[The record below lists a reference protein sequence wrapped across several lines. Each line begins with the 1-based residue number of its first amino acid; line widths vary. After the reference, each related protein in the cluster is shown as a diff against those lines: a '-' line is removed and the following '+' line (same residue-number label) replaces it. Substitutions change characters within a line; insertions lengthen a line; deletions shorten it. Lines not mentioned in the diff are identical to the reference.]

1 MLYDIHCCY
10 YYRKLHGDLFILS
23 FAFILLYT
31 TSTHAFMS
39 TLAHHTSLLLA
50 HHLSEQPKWGPSN
63 SISDDDN
70 EDDDDPQNKKP
81 PISPGF
87 TGTQL
92 FKSSTSKQQQQP
104 NLKTP
109 ASPSKSSH
117 YANNSN
123 HTHQTD
129 PTTVGANSQSTTAN
143 TNAAKVAS
151 SAANGGGG
159 SSSFWNFTVRAA
171 DSSDNNSGIK
181 QTDSTNSS
189 TLSNPA
195 KAAADAASAVMMG
208 MLSRA
213 NEFMTTS
220 SSSASGSSQTNHN
233 HRVTPS
239 PPKKNAME
247 GIPED
252 KECGAD
258 DVWGGFCVNDNAC
271 FTDFGFNPFSGDDAD
286 GGGGDGGE
294 GDGGNILSTPPK
306 GGSSPNSSTIRK
318 QYEIRLTSSYRK
330 EPSEE
335 DDKKR
340 KDGGGA
346 AAIAEDDDDEVGPSG
361 LGFDYIDLPSQDLE
375 RSVSELTMRS
385 IGAHARDS
393 KPSDSRRMAYYAVGR
408 EGDGKSS
415 GNRRCYFT
423 GTAIPYATPFYAGCV
438 QQGPRTLVV
447 FCLPSALGLPTMSSS
462 KSQSK
467 EDRERYLQAL
477 PSPDAQLLKE
487 MKKRYSEPFDTLP
500 SQVRS
505 PVCWQLF
512 VKFCF
517 FSGLP
522 IAEGEMHYRVK
533 STVNVI
539 AVHPADSNSIP
550 EEISLSHEVMEAVNG
565 KVSAEILRLPNQ
577 KTFDYIRIQYSQQ
590 SAKLNVEVF
599 DRKSWEMVMPEV

>member
-1 MLYDIHCCY
+1 M
-10 YYRKLHGDLFILS
+10 
-23 FAFILLYT
+23 
-31 TSTHAFMS
+31 
-39 TLAHHTSLLLA
+39 
-50 HHLSEQPKWGPSN
+50 
-63 SISDDDN
+63 
-70 EDDDDPQNKKP
+70 
-81 PISPGF
+81 
-87 TGTQL
+87 
-92 FKSSTSKQQQQP
+92 
-104 NLKTP
+104 
-109 ASPSKSSH
+109 
-117 YANNSN
+117 
-123 HTHQTD
+123 
-129 PTTVGANSQSTTAN
+129 GANSQSTTGN
-143 TNAAKVAS
+143 TNAAKAA
-151 SAANGGGG
+151 AANG
-159 SSSFWNFTVRAA
+159 SFWSFNARAA
-171 DSSDNNSGIK
+171 DSSESGIK
-181 QTDSTNSS
+181 RIDSTNSS

-213 NEFMTTS
+213 NVFMTTN
-220 SSSASGSSQTNHN
+220 SSSASSSQTNNNN

-239 PPKKNAME
+239 PTKKNTITME

-252 KECGAD
+252 KSCGND
-258 DVWGGFCVNDNAC
+258 LWGGFCANDNAC

-286 GGGGDGGE
+286 EGKGGGG
-294 GDGGNILSTPPK
+294 GNNNLLSTPPK
-306 GGSSPNSSTIRK
+306 KGSSPSSSSTMRK
-318 QYEIRLTSSYRK
+318 QQHEIRLTSSYKK
-330 EPSEE
+330 EPLLEDDEDKKLLDAAVTTPEE
-335 DDKKR
+335 DDYF
-340 KDGGGA
+340 
-346 AAIAEDDDDEVGPSG
+346 PSG
-361 LGFDYIDLPSQDLE
+361 LGFDFIELPPQDME

-393 KPSDSRRMAYYAVGR
+393 RPADSRRMAYYAVGR
-408 EGDGKSS
+408 AGDGKSS

-447 FCLPSALGLPTMSSS
+447 FCLPSALGLPTMPANA
-462 KSQSK
+462 QSK
-467 EDRERYLQAL
+467 EDRERYLQSL
-477 PSPDAQLLKE
+477 PNPDAQLLRE

-550 EEISLSHEVMEAVNG
+550 DEISLSHEVMEAVNG

-577 KTFDYIRIQYSQQ
+577 KTFDYIRTQYSQQ
-590 SAKLNVEVF
+590 SAKLNAEVF

>member
-1 MLYDIHCCY
+1 MHSML
-10 YYRKLHGDLFILS
+10 
-23 FAFILLYT
+23 
-31 TSTHAFMS
+31 FMS
-39 TLAHHTSLLLA
+39 LIPSD
-50 HHLSEQPKWGPSN
+50 QPKWGPTHSV
-63 SISDDDN
+63 SDD
-70 EDDDDPQNKKP
+70 EDDQNNKKP

-87 TGTQL
+87 AGTQL
-92 FKSSTSKQQQQP
+92 FKTSKP
-104 NLKTP
+104 KKSSG
-109 ASPSKSSH
+109 SPSRSSH

-123 HTHQTD
+123 HTHPTE
-129 PTTVGANSQSTTAN
+129 PTTVGANSQSSTGN
-143 TNAAKVAS
+143 TNAAKVA
-151 SAANGGGG
+151 ATNG
-159 SSSFWNFTVRAA
+159 SFWNFNVRAA
-171 DSSDNNSGIK
+171 DSSDNSGIK
-181 QTDSTNSS
+181 QIESTNSS

-220 SSSASGSSQTNHN
+220 SASSLNN
-233 HRVTPS
+233 HRVSPS
-239 PPKKNAME
+239 PTKKIAME

-252 KECGAD
+252 KECGNSL
-258 DVWGGFCVNDNAC
+258 WGGFCANDNAC
-271 FTDFGFNPFSGDDAD
+271 FTDFGFNPFSGDDEGK
-286 GGGGDGGE
+286 GGGA
-294 GDGGNILSTPPK
+294 NNLLSTPPK
-306 GGSSPNSSTIRK
+306 GSSPTGSTMKK
-318 QYEIRLTSSYRK
+318 QHEIRLTSSYRK
-330 EPSEE
+330 EPEV
-335 DDKKR
+335 DDKKLQ
-340 KDGGGA
+340 DGVVTP
-346 AAIAEDDDDEVGPSG
+346 DVDEYVPSG
-361 LGFDYIDLPSQDLE
+361 LGFDYIELPSPQDLE

-385 IGAHARDS
+385 IGAYARDS
-393 KPSDSRRMAYYAVGR
+393 RPSDSRRMAYYAVGR
-408 EGDGKSS
+408 AGDGKSS

-447 FCLPSALGLPTMSSS
+447 FCLPSALGLPTMSAN
-462 KSQSK
+462 SQSK
-467 EDRERYLQAL
+467 EDRERYLQSL
-477 PSPDAQLLKE
+477 PHPDAQLLRE
-487 MKKRYSEPFDTLP
+487 MKRRYSEPFETLP

-577 KTFDYIRIQYSQQ
+577 KTFDYIRTQYSQQ
-590 SAKLNVEVF
+590 SAKLNAEVF